1 MSDSSICY
9 TIQINIFINIK
20 IKRIFYVQ
28 YVQYVILTCIIIERR
43 KIHVHSIYKSRKYIG
58 LLVRF

>member
-1 MSDSSICY
+1 MSDSICY

-20 IKRIFYVQ
+20 IKRTF
-28 YVQYVILTCIIIERR
+28 YVQYVILTCIIIEYR
-43 KIHVHSIYKSRKYIG
+43 KIHVHSIYMKYKSKKYIG